1 MLIIINI
8 CFHNIFKASKSYFSF
23 LRIFICINIR
33 VTLIMEQKKSIQE
46 IKRLLGVDKIHPELN
61 GREKL
66 ERMID
71 PNKYYLVSGYIL
83 PFKGSTIL
91 KRNFQPILIKQDLG
105 YYISKEEWQKYNE
118 LKEQQLSWI
127 QQPQQQTEQD

>member
-1 MLIIINI
+1 M
-8 CFHNIFKASKSYFSF
+8 K
-23 LRIFICINIR
+23 
-33 VTLIMEQKKSIQE
+33 EKKSIQE
-46 IKRLLGVDKIHPELN
+46 IKRLLGLDKIHPELN

-66 ERMID
+66 EKMID

-91 KRNFQPILIKQDLG
+91 KRNFQPILIKQDIG